1 MSKKLK
7 VTDLKEHPKN
17 KIFFDDLEGDAWS
30 EFLESIRTSGVI
42 VPIVVTK
49 DNVIISGHQ
58 RVKACIALGIDEIPA
73 EVKKID
79 SEDEILKQLIET
91 NIRQRGVGNT
101 NPVKFGRCLM
111 ELERIYG
118 IQRGGDRKSEEGSK
132 PNNSALKS
140 QEDLAA
146 ELGISKDSLQN
157 YKKLAQAIPEMQEL
171 VESGTVSKTIALGLM
186 KRLSEDEQREL
197 AGMLPRDEKLSSH
210 QVKFYESR
218 IKSLDESN
226 ESLKSQVSELQR
238 KERDLKEQIMEL
250 ENEEKT
256 EPQTVEF
263 VVPDDYEELKER
275 AASAAKAK
283 KDADAYKRDYQAEQE
298 RHEKSKKRILA
309 LEDEIN
315 ELKHATKEGL
325 DSNNLSENVFY
336 FCLTCNNFIG
346 NVGGLVWLTDRIA
359 DMPDKEREMFLKAAR
374 SFRDWSLVFTQNL
387 ERNDK

>member
-58 RVKACIALGIDEIPA
+58 RVKACIALGMDEIPA

-91 NIRQRGVGNT
+91 NIRQRGIGNA

-250 ENEEKT
+250 ESEEKT
-256 EPQTVEF
+256 ESQTVEF

-336 FCLTCNNFIG
+336 FCSVCNNFIG